1 MRVYM
6 PDVPDYLAAHPD
18 IIPVLAAALDSIERR
33 TEFAGMECSLEVYK
47 DPEILDRY
55 LVLYIRASH
64 YPDSIMDSIEAVW
77 ADLDPLLADCSGR
90 LLVTTDFRPPK
101 WEGWS

>member
-1 MRVYM
+1 MRVYT

-18 IIPVLAAALDSIERR
+18 VLFVLNAALRSIERR
-33 TEFAGMECSLEVYK
+33 TEFAGMECSLELYR
-47 DPEILDRY
+47 DPELPDRY

-64 YPDSIMDSIEAVW
+64 YPDSIMDSIEAIR
-77 ADLDPLLADCSGR
+77 ADLEPLLADCSGR
-90 LLVTTDFRPPK
+90 LIITTDFQPPK